1 MGKVVDLKIYSLN
14 RALQLG
20 QPAWQAKFQDP
31 LTLETRLSD
40 LSDQTLLALAQL
52 QGDKALLL
60 QGLIMGFL
68 GLGPSTKFHF
78 LEGRTKLEV
87 LDAFFFMADQI
98 RWECMRRLGW
108 VHGFAGETYPI
119 IELIM
124 NHRQIK
130 QEFEPRYPRLSETHP
145 DYEQFSRRHSLEAEV
160 VVRRLIPSAIA
171 QLERRASKAGGG

>member
-1 MGKVVDLKIYSLN
+1 MSKVVDIKTYHLN

-20 QPAWQAKFQDP
+20 LPAWQAKFKDP
-31 LTLETRLSD
+31 LKLETRLAD
-40 LSDQTLLALAQL
+40 LSDQTLLTLAQL

-68 GLGPSTKFHF
+68 GLGPAAKFHF

-108 VHGFAGETYPI
+108 VHDFAGETFPLV
-119 IELIM
+119 ELIL
-124 NHRQIK
+124 NHRTIK
-130 QEFEPRYPRLSETHP
+130 QDFTPRYPQLDESHP
-145 DYEQFSRRHSLEAEV
+145 EYNQFVQRRPLEAEV

-171 QLERRASKAGGG
+171 LLERKVSR

>member
-1 MGKVVDLKIYSLN
+1 MSKVVDLKTYHLG

-20 QPAWQAKFQDP
+20 LPAWQAKFQDP
-31 LTLETRLSD
+31 LTLETRLAD
-40 LSDQTLLALAQL
+40 LSDRTLLTLALL

-68 GLGPSTKFHF
+68 GLGPAAKFHF
-78 LEGRTKLEV
+78 LEGRIKLEV

-108 VHGFAGETYPI
+108 VHGFAGETI
-119 IELIM
+119 SVIELVLH
-124 NHRQIK
+124 HRAIK
-130 QEFEPRYPRLSETHP
+130 QEFTPRYPQLAESHP
-145 DYEQFSRRHSLEAEV
+145 EYNQFVQRRPLEAEV

-171 QLERRASKAGGG
+171 LLAQKVSI